1 MAIGIG
7 VERLSAIMNAQYASY
22 RGMQT
27 GLTLLGTDELA
38 TFDEAIPKLLNRYYK
53 PRVSG
58 VLYATF
64 AGAYL
69 VGLMKAKKA
78 LGGSMYSGNDGDS
91 GILSRELSPDMFAD
105 EAGDQKKDAKCT
117 WNLTT
122 QPTSAGWQS
131 IIGASTSTSSVI
143 SNDEFGSIVISHITN
158 VAPEP
163 NLLEV
168 RYHINGNPKTP
179 QYIEPAFKLND
190 NQTYQF
196 DVPIM
201 LVKNTKLYV
210 EGNVET
216 AYQPVGLM
224 QGGICF
230 ATANWLNSQTVSM
243 T

>member
-1 MAIGIG
+1 
-7 VERLSAIMNAQYASY
+7 
-22 RGMQT
+22 
-27 GLTLLGTDELA
+27 
-38 TFDEAIPKLLNRYYK
+38 
-53 PRVSG
+53 
-58 VLYATF
+58 
-64 AGAYL
+64 
-69 VGLMKAKKA
+69 MKAKKA

-91 GILSRELSPDMFAD
+91 GILSRELSPDMFED
-105 EAGDQKKDAKCT
+105 EAGNQKST
-117 WNLTT
+117 WELTT
-122 QPTSAGWQS
+122 QPTSTGWQD
-131 IIGASTSTSSVI
+131 ILGNSTSDPSVI
-143 SNDEFGSIVISHITN
+143 SNDEFGSIVISHVTN
-158 VAPEP
+158 IAPEP

-179 QYIEPAFKLND
+179 QYLEPAFKLND

-243 T
+243 S